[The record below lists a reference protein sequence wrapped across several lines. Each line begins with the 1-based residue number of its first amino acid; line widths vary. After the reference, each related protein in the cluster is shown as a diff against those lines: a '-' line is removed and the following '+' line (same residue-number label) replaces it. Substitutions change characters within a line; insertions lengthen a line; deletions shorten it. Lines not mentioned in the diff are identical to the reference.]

1 MYQHAQFWL
10 WNKKSRQNKNFSS
23 LATLAENKLKKP
35 KLEKD
40 HSPFVLGAPT
50 LFDRLPK
57 ELREALTNIIIENN
71 LDISR
76 FCWANPTIIP
86 GRLIQSYDNRVVT
99 KKDKTVYVW
108 NNGVYVAQV
117 YNYGDGKVDPACD
130 SKCTKLAIP
139 NSHFT
144 IVHNNGEILHAA
156 AIPGN
161 AIEIRDAIS
170 GSPITTL
177 PGHTFLRFIAFSN
190 DGTKIITVGYGSAVK
205 IWDAAHGTLLMTLEE
220 HERGA
225 EYAAFN
231 RDDTLILTLSNDYTA
246 RVWDASNGICQAV
259 LGGQKGSHLVA
270 HVRFN
275 PQGTKFA
282 TLNECNKT
290 IKIWDAVTGAC
301 HLCFDCPMAM
311 MAQNM

>member
-1 MYQHAQFWL
+1 M
-10 WNKKSRQNKNFSS
+10 
-23 LATLAENKLKKP
+23 
-35 KLEKD
+35 
-40 HSPFVLGAPT
+40 
-50 LFDRLPK
+50 
-57 ELREALTNIIIENN
+57 
-71 LDISR
+71 
-76 FCWANPTIIP
+76 
-86 GRLIQSYDNRVVT
+86 VT

-246 RVWDASNGICQAV
+246 RVWDASNGICKAV
-259 LGGQKGSHLVA
+259 LGGQKGSHLVTHA
-270 HVRFN
+270 RFN

-301 HLCFDCPMAM
+301 HLCFDCNGNDGTKYVKFTRDADRVVTRSKN
-311 MAQNM
+311 ALRTWNMDGTYLEYLREDLLKLSPSGKLLAIYSADELLTIVNCADGKTISQRQIPNVQRICWNPRNFDCDEEQR